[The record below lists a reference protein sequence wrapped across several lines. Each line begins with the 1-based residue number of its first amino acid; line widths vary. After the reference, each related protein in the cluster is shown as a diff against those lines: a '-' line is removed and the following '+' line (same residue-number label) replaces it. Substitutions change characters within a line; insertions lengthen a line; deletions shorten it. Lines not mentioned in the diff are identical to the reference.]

1 MSIMHYVIAAMLLV
15 QFSMFAQ
22 STGQVTL
29 SIKLYPIQIIEVEP
43 TNNQVLEYTHPD
55 LTNSSSS
62 SQLSTYS
69 TSQFILKVDSV
80 NSSAFDE
87 MRASSAVQQLN
98 IKSTHRIINAE
109 RYDFEVD
116 GDDLNVVYSMEAM

>member
-43 TNNQVLEYTHPD
+43 TNNQDLEISNPD
-55 LTNSSSS
+55 LTNPSPSSH
-62 SQLSTYS
+62 LSTYS
-69 TSQFILKVDSV
+69 TSQFALKVDSV

>member
-1 MSIMHYVIAAMLLV
+1 MHYVIAAMLLV

-43 TNNQVLEYTHPD
+43 TNNQDLEISNPD
-55 LTNSSSS
+55 LTNPSPSSH
-62 SQLSTYS
+62 LSTYS
-69 TSQFILKVDSV
+69 TSQFALKVDSV
-80 NSSAFDE
+80 KSSAFQE
-87 MRASSAVQQLN
+87 MRTSSESPSRN
-98 IKSTHRIINAE
+98 NRSTHQIIDAD
-109 RYDFEVD
+109 RYDYETD

>member
-29 SIKLYPIQIIEVEP
+29 SIRLYPVQVIEVEP

-69 TSQFILKVDSV
+69 TSQFSLKVDSV
-80 NSSAFDE
+80 NSCAFDE
-87 MRASSAVQQLN
+87 IRASSAVPLWSN
-98 IKSTHRIINAE
+98 RSIHKIINAD
-109 RYDFEVD
+109 RYDFEID